1 MCLLTSKQNTGFD
14 FDDNFNDI
22 CVDTTFTLLETCPGS
37 APISIQEHR
46 ACKRKRINKMEI
58 CKLHQCQIE
67 LVGGNM
73 NPVLRITE
81 EVRKAAQFL

>member
-1 MCLLTSKQNTGFD
+1 MIFD
-14 FDDNFNDI
+14 FDDNFNDS
-22 CVDTTFTLLETCPGS
+22 CVNSTFTLLENCPDWT
-37 APISIQEHR
+37 PISIQEQR
-46 ACKRKRINKMEI
+46 DCKRKRINKMEI
-58 CKLHQCQIE
+58 CKLHQCQIA

>member
-1 MCLLTSKQNTGFD
+1 
-14 FDDNFNDI
+14 
-22 CVDTTFTLLETCPGS
+22 
-37 APISIQEHR
+37 
-46 ACKRKRINKMEI
+46 MEI

-81 EVRKAAQFL
+81 EVRKAPQFL